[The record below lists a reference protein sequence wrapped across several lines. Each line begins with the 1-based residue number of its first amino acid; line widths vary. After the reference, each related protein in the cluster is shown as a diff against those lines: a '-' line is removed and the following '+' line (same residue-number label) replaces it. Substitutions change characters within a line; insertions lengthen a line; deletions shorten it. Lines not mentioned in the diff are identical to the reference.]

1 MASLVSQMVENLHV
15 IQETGVQSQGQEDAL
30 EKGIA
35 ARTIFLL
42 GEFHGHRSLAGYSLW
57 GHKELDM
64 TERLTLSLSNI
75 QYLRCQHNLNNI
87 CQIIL

>member
-1 MASLVSQMVENLHV
+1 MASLVSQMGENLHV
-15 IQETGVQSQGQEDAL
+15 IQETWVQSQGQEDAL
-30 EKGIA
+30 EKGRA

-42 GEFHGHRSLAGYSLW
+42 GEFHGQRSLAGYSLW

-64 TERLTLSLSNI
+64 TEQLTLSLSNI
-75 QYLRCQHNLNNI
+75 KYLWCQHILNNI

>member
-75 QYLRCQHNLNNI
+75 QYLRCQHILNNI

>member
-1 MASLVSQMVENLHV
+1 MASLVSQMGENLHV
-15 IQETGVQSQGQEDAL
+15 IQETWVQPQGQEDAL
-30 EKGIA
+30 EKGRA
-35 ARTIFLL
+35 ACTIFLL
-42 GEFHGHRSLAGYSLW
+42 GEFHGQRSLAGYSLW

-75 QYLRCQHNLNNI
+75 KYLWCQHILNNI